1 MQVWCTYLFQRQNEH
16 WRSIAEYCAPCSIGY
31 NVILHF
37 EKLKV
42 TNNTENFGNR
52 HLQYFPD
59 DTFDKLC
66 WKKKVKTQQKLWN
79 VEGWGAPACW
89 KWSPQD
95 GRDAEATVE
104 EHQQWRNS
112 DFTDCSQVS
121 MIWWVQRLFFDV
133 AFSDISA
140 SWTTPLWRHCIK
152 CTGIESSV
160 QTNHF

>member
-1 MQVWCTYLFQRQNEH
+1 MQVWCTYLFYRQNEH

-42 TNNTENFGNR
+42 TNNTENFGNCQF
-52 HLQYFPD
+52 QYFPD
-59 DTFDKLC
+59 DTFDKLF
-66 WKKKVKTQQKLWN
+66 WRKKVKTQQKLWN

-121 MIWWVQRLFFDV
+121 MICP
-133 AFSDISA
+133 A
-140 SWTTPLWRHCIK
+140 SIFWRGLLRYIGFLNNSTLKALYKMYRYWIFCA
-152 CTGIESSV
+152 
-160 QTNHF
+160 N